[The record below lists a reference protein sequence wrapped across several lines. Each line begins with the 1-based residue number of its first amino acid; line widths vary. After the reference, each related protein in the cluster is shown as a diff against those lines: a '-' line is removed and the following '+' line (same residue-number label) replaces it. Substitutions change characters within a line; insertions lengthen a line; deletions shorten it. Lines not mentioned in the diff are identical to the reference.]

1 MEVIILIVLIV
12 LIVLN
17 IYISI
22 KNQKYLLR
30 KTEFYDNKHPTH
42 RYSSVN
48 GKCIKTTKYLGNDI
62 LGVPIKGYQSKD
74 ECMANNDICQQYS
87 KEKCIKQT
95 KCGYCSYKNKG
106 MCLSATPDGPKILDY
121 KCQQSGSKS
130 NRFTM
135 GQPDEHIP
143 PNINV
148 DKYPIT
154 LPHPN
159 IAPDYNLS
167 PMI

>member
-1 MEVIILIVLIV
+1 
-12 LIVLN
+12 
-17 IYISI
+17 
-22 KNQKYLLR
+22 
-30 KTEFYDNKHPTH
+30 
-42 RYSSVN
+42 
-48 GKCIKTTKYLGNDI
+48 
-62 LGVPIKGYQSKD
+62 
-74 ECMANNDICQQYS
+74 
-87 KEKCIKQT
+87 
-95 KCGYCSYKNKG
+95 
-106 MCLSATPDGPKILDY
+106 MCLSATPDGPKNLDY

-159 IAPDYNLS
+159 IASDYNLS

>member
-1 MEVIILIVLIV
+1 MGRALKTFKGDLEKRLEKYGREGFVIETVTIKHNTRELAE
-12 LIVLN
+12 N
-17 IYISI
+17 PRTYITIRLS
-22 KNQKYLLR
+22 
-30 KTEFYDNKHPTH
+30 
-42 RYSSVN
+42 
-48 GKCIKTTKYLGNDI
+48 KYLGNDI

-106 MCLSATPDGPKILDY
+106 MCLSATPNGPKNLDY

-148 DKYPIT
+148 DKYPFT

-159 IAPDYNLS
+159 IASDYNLS